1 MKIAA
6 TLITG
11 ALLAG
16 AVAVSLAVP
25 AAAQPKPDNRC
36 ILTRDLRNHTVAD
49 DHTLYFDVGG
59 RAIYR
64 VETNGCLAGVSSSDP
79 IVLRDR
85 ASTGRICTK
94 MDLDITVRGANC
106 IVSSMTKLTPEEAA
120 ALPRRVHP

>member
-1 MKIAA
+1 MKIA
-6 TLITG
+6 LILIAG
-11 ALLAG
+11 ALA
-16 AVAVSLAVP
+16 ASAAVP
-25 AAAQPKPDNRC
+25 AAAQPKPQNHC
-36 ILTRDLRNHTVAD
+36 ILTRDLRNHTIAG

-59 RAIYR
+59 REIYR
-64 VETNGCLAGVSSSDP
+64 VEANGCLAGITSTDP

-85 ASTGRICTK
+85 ASTGRICSK